1 MASNAKDSQPATNN
15 DSNSKK
21 MEEAAAKKESK
32 RVYDAARA
40 KQIFDDALR
49 AVKACGINPDVGL
62 DALLDPSRPHKKMFK
77 KEIIATANQITE
89 WREATNIHG
98 PIHYNKLKKKGEL
111 ALEKK
116 KKLEEPALPE
126 KKKLESS
133 AK

>member
-1 MASNAKDSQPATNN
+1 MTTNAEDTHPATA
-15 DSNSKK
+15 DSHDKE
-21 MEEAAAKKESK
+21 MEAPAKKESRK
-32 RVYDAARA
+32 AYDAARN
-40 KQIFDDALR
+40 KKIFDDALR

-116 KKLEEPALPE
+116 KKLEERALTK

-133 AK
+133 VK